1 MHIRKV
7 GTIFE
12 NVVIKEP
19 YKQHNIFFF
28 SRGIVR
34 KLDPGRAEKL
44 FCSIVKDETKEM
56 SFEDFKKLIPSK
68 NV

>member
-1 MHIRKV
+1 MHFRKV
-7 GTIFE
+7 GKIFL
-12 NVVIKEP
+12 NVVFKEP
-19 YKQHNIFFF
+19 YKQPKTFF

-44 FCSIVKDETKEM
+44 FCSIVKDGTKEM

>member
-7 GTIFE
+7 GSIFE

-19 YKQHNIFFF
+19 YKQHNFFF
-28 SRGIVR
+28 SREIVR
-34 KLDPGRAEKL
+34 KLDPGRAQKL
-44 FCSIVKDETKEM
+44 FRSIVKDENKEM